1 MLIRY
6 AFENWLSFRE
16 EATFSMIASKEL
28 QHNDRLARIGKFDL
42 RVLPVAAIYGGNASG
57 KTNFVKS
64 LTFAKSMVVRG
75 AQPDAP
81 IPVSP
86 FLLDS
91 GAAAKPC
98 RFQFELLID
107 DIIYD
112 FSFSVTAKVVVEEKL
127 VRVKSSSE
135 KTVYHRRS
143 GELLKLDGGATK
155 KEKAFLNF
163 AFQGTRENQLYLTN
177 AVSQNVTEF
186 RPVYDW
192 FKRNLV
198 LIAPDFR
205 LENFENYLEEDQ
217 PLHGIMSS
225 SLTQL
230 DTGIAHLGTEEIPLK
245 SLPLPDNLI
254 DIVNHV
260 IKSGGIHH
268 IHNRETNE
276 RFLFTAQPDGGIRVR
291 KLVSKHK
298 RDDGSSIKFDLNQE
312 SSGTQRVIDLLPAFI
327 EASDSRCAKVFVI
340 DELDR
345 SMHTLLTRQLIDAYL
360 DSCNAASRSQ
370 LVFTTHDVLLMDQD
384 LLRRDEMWVAERDA
398 GGRSQLFSFA
408 EYKELRNDTDIRK
421 RYLQGRLGGVPRI
434 LLSGELAASAA
445 TANKEA

>member
-6 AFENWLSFRE
+6 AFRNWLSFQE
-16 EATFSMIASKEL
+16 EARFSTIASNER
-28 QHNDRLARIGKFDL
+28 QHNDRVARIDKFDL

-64 LTFAKSMVVRG
+64 LAFAKSMVVRG
-75 AQPDAP
+75 TQPDGP

-86 FLLDS
+86 FLLDP
-91 GAAAKPC
+91 AALNEPC
-98 RFQFELLID
+98 AVQFEMLVD
-107 DIIYD
+107 DVIYD
-112 FSFSVTAKVVVEEKL
+112 FSFTVTAKVVVEEKL

-135 KTVYHRRS
+135 TVLYHRQDQ
-143 GELLKLDGGATK
+143 KLVALHSALK
-155 KEKAFLNF
+155 KEDFYRF
-163 AFQGTRENQLYLTN
+163 AFQGTRANQLYLTN

-205 LENFENYLEEDQ
+205 VENFEDYLEEDQ
-217 PLHGIMSS
+217 PLHGIISS
-225 SLTQL
+225 TLAQL
-230 DTGIAHLGTEEIPLK
+230 DTGIAQLDAEEIPLEN
-245 SLPLPDNLI
+245 LPLPDNLI
-254 DIVNHV
+254 TIVNHV
-260 IKSGGIHH
+260 IKSGGIHR

-276 RFLFTAQPDGGIRVR
+276 RFVFTAQPDGGIRVR
-291 KLVSKHK
+291 KLVSNHK
-298 RDDGSSIKFDLNQE
+298 RSDGSSIKFDLNQE
-312 SSGTQRVIDLLPAFI
+312 SSGTQRVIDLLPAFV
-327 EASDSRCAKVFVI
+327 EASDSQCAKVFVI

-345 SMHTLLTRQLIDAYL
+345 SMHTLLTRQLLEAYL
-360 DSCNAASRSQ
+360 GSCNAASRSQ
-370 LVFTTHDVLLMDQD
+370 LIFTTHDVLLMDQE
-384 LLRRDEMWVAERDA
+384 LLRRDEMWVTERDT

-434 LLSGELAASAA
+434 LLSGELAASAPV
-445 TANKEA
+445 NDEV